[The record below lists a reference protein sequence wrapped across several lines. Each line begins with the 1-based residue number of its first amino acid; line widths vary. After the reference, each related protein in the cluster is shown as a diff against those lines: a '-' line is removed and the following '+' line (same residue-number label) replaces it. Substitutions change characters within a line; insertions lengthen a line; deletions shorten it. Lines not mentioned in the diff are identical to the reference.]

1 MLKKELKIGEGCCG
15 PYVQDE
21 GLYKLPCSSQRKEE
35 KCTNPNRRDVQY
47 TEFYL
52 LLQKVRVLMEKMRG
66 KIMIHGHITDLQV
79 RKTVVSTWLCS
90 L

>member
-1 MLKKELKIGEGCCG
+1 VKAVVAIIYKMMRVCKSSHVPHKGRRKNTLTPTEGVFSMQFQCIEL
-15 PYVQDE
+15 
-21 GLYKLPCSSQRKEE
+21 
-35 KCTNPNRRDVQY
+35 
-47 TEFYL
+47 YL

-79 RKTVVSTWLCS
+79 SNIVMSTWLCS